1 MNQRVVMTS
10 MGNPIS
16 SRCAA
21 SLGDCECVTICVVN
35 PAGPVS
41 SAAQT
46 IIGFFLSVSPP
57 KKNED
62 EDEDEGG
69 ATREYPLVEQ
79 IAEHVLVDDGARHV
93 CAH

>member
-21 SLGDCECVTICVVN
+21 SLGDCECVHTIGVNPVN
-35 PAGPVS
+35 PAIRHYWFHS
-41 SAAQT
+41 SPLPQMKT
-46 IIGFFLSVSPP
+46 ET
-57 KKNED
+57 KTKTKTKE
-62 EDEDEGG
+62 E
-69 ATREYPLVEQ
+69 REYPLVEQ